1 MPKIFAPTVAAHREL
16 QRAALVKA
24 AAVELLENGLAAVTP
39 ASVGKRAGLAR
50 SSVYEYFPSAS
61 DLVAEVALRAFAEWA
76 DEMDASLA
84 SSAPGVERLAAYVR
98 HTLRMVAE
106 GKHDIADAM
115 KNATFSD
122 AHNQRFM
129 QLHGELMRPLR
140 DAVRELGL
148 SEPELRVELIQ
159 GVVDAAT
166 RQVASGRSVRAV
178 SDYAIAMVTGDAWLR
193 DGNQPL

>member
-1 MPKIFAPTVAAHREL
+1 MPRISAPTVAAHREQ
-16 QRAALVKA
+16 QRAALVNA
-24 AAVELLENGLAAVTP
+24 AAAELLENGLAAVTP

-61 DLVAEVALRAFAEWA
+61 DLVAEVALRSFSEWA

-84 SSAPGVERLAAYVR
+84 SAAPGVERLAAYVR

-106 GKHDIADAM
+106 GKHDIAEAM
-115 KNATFSD
+115 RSATFSD
-122 AHNQRFM
+122 AQNQRFM
-129 QLHGELMRPLR
+129 QLHGELMRPIR

-148 SEPELRVELIQ
+148 SEPELRVDLIQ

-166 RQVASGRSVRAV
+166 RQVASGKNAGVV
-178 SDYAIAMVTGDAWLR
+178 SDYAIALVTSDAWLR
-193 DGNQPL
+193 DGDQTL